1 MSNMSNI
8 CSEKIANAIW
18 VAESLFSR
26 GKVSGSAANLSF
38 RHENTIYISAGGSC
52 FGRLSED
59 SFAVLDMEGKH
70 LGGPAPSKEFPLHHM
85 LYLHDKCTQAVLH
98 THSTYATLWSCL
110 VPGSDIIPSHTPYLK
125 MRVGEITYVPYAKPG
140 SQELFHAFEE
150 NLGASRAYL
159 LANHGPVVAASNIID
174 AFYDMEEIE
183 EAACNAWLLRDSNI
197 NKIY

>member
-1 MSNMSNI
+1 MSNI

-38 RHENTIYISAGGSC
+38 RHENRIYITASGSC
-52 FGRLSED
+52 FRRLSED
-59 SFAVLDMEGKH
+59 SFAVLDMEGNH
-70 LGGPAPSKEFPLHHM
+70 LEGPPPSKEFPLHHM
-85 LYLHDKCTQAVLH
+85 LYLHDKYTQAVLH

-140 SQELFHAFEE
+140 SQELFRAFGEK
-150 NLGASRAYL
+150 LGKSRAYL
-159 LANHGPVVAASNIID
+159 LANHGPVVAASDIIN
-174 AFYDMEEIE
+174 AFYDMEELE
-183 EAACNAWLLRDSNI
+183 EAACNAWLLRDCEGAELLD
-197 NKIY
+197 